1 MTPTA
6 TRPSPP
12 RHAFFDRHWF
22 AFLLLHTILLQ
33 TITFVLR
40 PMTSYRAIELGAPVF
55 WLGALSAG
63 FALVPLM
70 VAIPSGRATDR
81 RGERPIM
88 LAGALLIV
96 VAAACFFLFRD
107 SIAGLAIA
115 NVVLGTGHLLSVVSE
130 QALVANRA
138 ESRNF
143 DAVFGRY
150 TFAAA
155 VGQTAG
161 PAVLV
166 MVGAGRQYPDA
177 TLAFGLA
184 LVIAGALVAST
195 LLIRSGARN
204 VRSSGTSPQASIASV
219 LRVPGIPRALV
230 ASSVVLSAVDILI
243 VYLPA
248 LGLELG
254 LSAGVVGSILTIR
267 SGASMLSRFFVGS
280 LARRFG
286 RRQLLFASILT
297 AAVAMCA
304 LVLPTP
310 VVVIAVVV
318 GAAGFA
324 LGVGQPLAMAW
335 LAEVSPP
342 GLRGTAMSLR
352 LAGNRL
358 GQTVVPMSIGFVAAA
373 SGVGGVLAV
382 TGAALFGSGL
392 SVRVGMNSEGFAR

>member
-6 TRPSPP
+6 PSPGPP
-12 RHAFFDRHWF
+12 RRAFFDRHWF

-96 VAAACFFLFRD
+96 GAASCFVLFRD

-115 NVVLGTGHLLSVVSE
+115 NVILGTGHLLSVVSE

-138 ESRNF
+138 ESHAF
-143 DAVFGRY
+143 DAAFGRY

-161 PAVLV
+161 PALLV

-195 LLIRSGARN
+195 LAIRSGTR
-204 VRSSGTSPQASIASV
+204 VVGSSGTGPKASIASV
-219 LRVPGIPRALV
+219 VRVPGIPRALV
-230 ASSVVLSAVDILI
+230 ASSVVLSAVDILV

-254 LSAGVVGSILTIR
+254 LSAGVVGSILAIR

-280 LARRFG
+280 LARRLG
-286 RRQLLFASILT
+286 RRPLLFISILA
-297 AAVAMCA
+297 AAVAMGC
-304 LVLPTP
+304 LILPSPVL
-310 VVVIAVVV
+310 VVVVLVA
-318 GAAGFA
+318 AAGFA

-358 GQTVVPMSIGFVAAA
+358 GQTVVPMSIGLVAAA
-373 SGVGGVLAV
+373 SGVGGVMAV
-382 TGAALFGSGL
+382 TGAALFGAGL
-392 SVRVGMNSEGFAR
+392 LVRVGMNSEETAQ